1 MDDVLTPTVVAMI
14 GFIKARLDE
23 AEHDAR
29 QAIGT
34 AVFQR
39 QTGHWIHRDVP
50 DEYGPRLIVFAV
62 AEGAEGTARTQVADL
77 TAAWEGPERAVH
89 IARHDPARVLAEIEA
104 TRKIVAN
111 CSTALDQAWQV
122 GEEARAA
129 VAHLAVRTL
138 QHLVQLDATHPD
150 YDPGWVL

>member
-1 MDDVLTPTVVAMI
+1 MDDVLTPTIIAMI
-14 GFIKARLDE
+14 QFINARLDE
-23 AEHDAR
+23 TEETARRTGEPPWDVIEWPRGATVVVSAAAIREEKWKFGRMGHVATVEHLQNAEHM
-29 QAIGT
+29 
-34 AVFQR
+34 
-39 QTGHWIHRDVP
+39 
-50 DEYGPRLIVFAV
+50 
-62 AEGAEGTARTQVADL
+62 
-77 TAAWEGPERAVH
+77 
-89 IARHDPARVLAEIEA
+89 ARHSPARVLAEVAA